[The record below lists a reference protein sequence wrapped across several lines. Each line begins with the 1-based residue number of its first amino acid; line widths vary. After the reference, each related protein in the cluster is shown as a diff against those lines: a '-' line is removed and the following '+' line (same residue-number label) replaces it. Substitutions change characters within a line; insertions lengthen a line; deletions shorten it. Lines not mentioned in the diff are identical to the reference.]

1 MKSITVKSFGKIQE
15 IITEDVVVNF
25 EGETIQ
31 DLKNY
36 LVQAYPKLA
45 DVYFN
50 VAMNKNIVNDDMIV
64 ENQSEIALLPP
75 YSGG

>member
-36 LVQAYPKLA
+36 LVQSYPKLA